1 MARLLYYGSRIG
13 YNFTSA
19 RNELE
24 RKKHMKFC
32 VIGVGR
38 FGYHVA
44 TTLADNG
51 MEVLAVDSNESIVA
65 SIRDKVSQ
73 AVCMRVTDEE
83 SLRSIGVEEMGT
95 VIVAMGENFAQS
107 ILVTALLKH
116 RLNIPKV
123 ITRSISEIHREILQ
137 LIGAD
142 EVILPEREVG
152 KKLADKLS
160 LPFNALVRLSPHFC
174 VSQMEAPDRFINKS
188 LKQLGLPAN
197 YGVSCIGLKV
207 DDQIEPI
214 EEDYLIK
221 KDDQIILSGTIKDMT
236 KVAKL

>member
-1 MARLLYYGSRIG
+1 
-13 YNFTSA
+13 
-19 RNELE
+19 
-24 RKKHMKFC
+24 MKFC

-44 TTLADNG
+44 TTLAENG

-83 SLRSIGVEEMGT
+83 SLRSIGVDEMQT

-116 RLNIPKV
+116 RLNIKRV

-142 EVILPEREVG
+142 EVILPEREEG
-152 KKLADKLS
+152 KRLADRLS
-160 LPFNALVRLSPHFC
+160 LPFNALVRLSADFC
-174 VSQMEAPDRFINKS
+174 IAQIEAPEKF
-188 LKQLGLPAN
+188 LKKVLNYSTFQQIMALPA
-197 YGVSCIGLKV
+197 SADRLTM
-207 DDQIEPI
+207 
-214 EEDYLIK
+214 
-221 KDDQIILSGTIKDMT
+221 ILSMSMKI
-236 KVAKL
+236 L

>member
-1 MARLLYYGSRIG
+1 
-13 YNFTSA
+13 
-19 RNELE
+19 
-24 RKKHMKFC
+24 MKFC

-65 SIRDKVSQ
+65 SIRDKVTQ

-116 RLNIPKV
+116 RLHIPRV

-160 LPFNALVRLSPHFC
+160 LPFNALVRLSHQFC
-174 VSQMEAPDRFINKS
+174 VSQLEAPDKFINKS
-188 LKQLGLPAN
+188 IKALDLPEM
-197 YGVSCIGLKV
+197 YGVTCIGRKINK
-207 DDQIEPI
+207 DIEPV
-214 EEDYLIK
+214 EADYIIK
-221 KDDQIILSGTIKDMT
+221 KNDELILSGTIKDLT